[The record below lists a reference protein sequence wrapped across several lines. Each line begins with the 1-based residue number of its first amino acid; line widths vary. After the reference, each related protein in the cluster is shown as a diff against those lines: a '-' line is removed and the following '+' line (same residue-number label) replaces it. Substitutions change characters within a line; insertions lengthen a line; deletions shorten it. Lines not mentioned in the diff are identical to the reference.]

1 MKPALEFWYEFASTY
16 SYLSVMRIGGLC
28 LKQGIELK
36 WRPFLLGPIFK
47 SQGWDTSPFNI
58 YQAKGRYMWRD
69 LERQGDKYSIPLK
82 KPSEF
87 PRNGVLASRIALIAE
102 PEGWCEEFSKK
113 VFLSN
118 FSEDRDI
125 SDESIIS
132 SVLES
137 MGKDPD
143 LVIGLTKA
151 DENKLKLR
159 AQTELAVEKGIFGAP
174 TFITPDG
181 EMFWGN
187 DRLEDALMW
196 INSSR
201 GQ

>member
-1 MKPALEFWYEFASTY
+1 MKPELEFWYEFASTY
-16 SYLSVMRIGGLC
+16 TYLSVMRIG
-28 LKQGIELK
+28 ELAEREGVAIK

-58 YQAKGRYMWRD
+58 YESKGRYMWRD
-69 LERQGDKYSIPLK
+69 LERHADNYVIPLK

-118 FSEDRDI
+118 FAEDRDI
-125 SDESIIS
+125 SDQSVIS

-137 MGKDPD
+137 IGKDPD
-143 LVIGLTKA
+143 LVIGLTKV

-159 AQTELAVEKGIFGAP
+159 EQTELAAEKGIFGAP

-181 EMFWGN
+181 ELFWGN
-187 DRLEDALMW
+187 DRLEDALLW